1 MDEATL
7 QQEGFA
13 TCLHKPFSLG
23 DLAAVLQKA
32 RPEAMIGKPAIL
44 PEPAIAA
51 APTPEPSAT
60 TPPQAAGN
68 PFAPLLS
75 FAEGDTDAEQAILST
90 FYEETQGHA
99 KAFRQALE
107 QKDIHELGRIGHKL
121 LPTFTLLQSA
131 IADDL
136 KWLEAQRAQ
145 TAWTDEA
152 ALPAQRVA
160 AELDHTLRAL
170 QQQLAAAPTSNTDAL
185 E

>member
-32 RPEAMIGKPAIL
+32 HPEAMTGKPAIL

-90 FYEETQGHA
+90 FYEETQGHE
-99 KAFRQALE
+99 KAFRQLSS
-107 QKDIHELGRIGHKL
+107 KRTYTNWDGSG
-121 LPTFTLLQSA
+121 
-131 IADDL
+131 
-136 KWLEAQRAQ
+136 
-145 TAWTDEA
+145 
-152 ALPAQRVA
+152 
-160 AELDHTLRAL
+160 
-170 QQQLAAAPTSNTDAL
+170 TSCYPPSRCCNRPSRTT
-185 E
+185 